1 MHANDTPPNDNAPQQ
16 PTAAAPD
23 LAAIAPHARKID
35 LGGRTLWLL
44 GTAHV
49 SRASADEA
57 RALVEAVRPDVVAI
71 ELCAARD
78 AALRDP
84 DRWKKLDIFQVFRE
98 GKALFLLANLAIGAW
113 QRRIG
118 AELGVEPGAE
128 MIAASEAA
136 ERIGARVALI
146 DRDIQATLRRTWGL
160 IPWWRKFGLLG
171 AISGSLVAPETV
183 SAEDIEAMKSEGKLE
198 DMLTEFT
205 RVLPEVKAPL
215 IDERDRYMA
224 SHLDEMPE
232 QTVVAV
238 VGAAHV
244 PGMVKSFGSATDRA
258 ALEVV
263 PPPSS
268 TGRILRWAIPALV
281 ATALFLAWQRG
292 SAQLAQEL
300 IWIWVVANMIP
311 AAVLAAVAGA
321 KPLSVVAAAVA
332 SPITSLNPMVGAA
345 MVVGPLEAWLR
356 KPTVEDCERIADDVQ
371 SLGGLYRN
379 PFTRVLLVAVMASM
393 GSALG
398 AWIAGA
404 LMVRSLAGG

>member
-1 MHANDTPPNDNAPQQ
+1 MTEAESTPQNAHVRRIERGDK
-16 PTAAAPD
+16 T
-23 LAAIAPHARKID
+23 I
-35 LGGRTLWLL
+35 WLL

-49 SRASADEA
+49 SRASVDEA
-57 RALVEAVRPDVVAI
+57 RALVESVRPDVVAI
-71 ELCAARD
+71 ELCEARN

-84 DRWKKLDIFQVFRE
+84 DRWKKLDIFQVFKE

-128 MIAASEAA
+128 MLAAADAA
-136 ERIGARVALI
+136 EAVGARVALI
-146 DRDIQATLRRTWGL
+146 DRDIQATLRRTWS
-160 IPWWRKFGLLG
+160 RVSFFQKMRLLG
-171 AISGSLVAPETV
+171 EISGSLMVPETV

-205 RVLPEVKAPL
+205 RVLPEVKGPL

-224 SHLDEMPE
+224 SHLDELPE
-232 QTVVAV
+232 KTIVAV

-244 PGMVKSFGSATDRA
+244 PGMSQSFGNSIDRA
-258 ALEVV
+258 ALAEL
-263 PPPSS
+263 PPPSPV
-268 TGRILRWAIPALV
+268 GRILRWLIPALV
-281 ATALFLAWQRG
+281 AAALFLAWQKG
-292 SAQLAQEL
+292 SAQLVGEL
-300 IWIWVVANMIP
+300 VWIWIAANAVP
-311 AAVLAAVAGA
+311 AALLAALAGA
-321 KPLSVVAAAVA
+321 KPLSVLAAAIA

-345 MVVGPLEAWLR
+345 MVVGPIEAWLR

-393 GSALG
+393 GSAIG

-404 LMVRSLAGG
+404 LMVRSLAG